1 MTNHK
6 IIVIPGAKKGINIPI
21 ALQSCVCRY
30 YLENEHKK
38 QVMPECE
45 ISFNDHMPRIK
56 HHALTIREKTVLVIA
71 TRLLMAETREETL
84 KTIESNNSIQYY
96 FVMEREKMQGQ
107 QLSKWVRDMN
117 KINVPDIS

>member
-56 HHALTIREKTVLVIA
+56 HHALTIRGENGFSNSDKIIDGRD
-71 TRLLMAETREETL
+71 TRRNPQNDRV
-84 KTIESNNSIQYY
+84 K
-96 FVMEREKMQGQ
+96 
-107 QLSKWVRDMN
+107 
-117 KINVPDIS
+117 